1 MDARYLVEYELA
13 KYHEFRCV
21 AGFMLGA
28 IYEFN
33 KPDWQKILSET
44 AEVISEGLLLF
55 YRSKERRGRLHY
67 KTMLD
72 FGIEGEIID
81 NRDDT
86 SIYDQWAYLGVS
98 ERAHRQV
105 PRSEHWQPAAEHY
118 HFNRVRCCLFL
129 GCFVA

>member
-1 MDARYLVEYELA
+1 
-13 KYHEFRCV
+13 
-21 AGFMLGA
+21 
-28 IYEFN
+28 
-33 KPDWQKILSET
+33 
-44 AEVISEGLLLF
+44 
-55 YRSKERRGRLHY
+55 
-67 KTMLD
+67 MLD

-86 SIYDQWAYLGVS
+86 SIYGPVGLPRRQAS
-98 ERAHRQV
+98 ERIVQV